1 MRTLLSLIF
10 IGGAL
15 FSGELLAL
23 DLPKLA
29 GRFQFTLVHSDGRKD
44 QIGEIEITY
53 FKDFKFPC
61 SPVGYEALKFEN
73 EWIAVIKDES
83 GKSMISRDSLD
94 DHCPMNL
101 FKLDA
106 AESDNSIS
114 AQPEARTRLRL
125 EAVDADNLII
135 SSTHKRGTFNIGP
148 HISVF
153 HVWPD
158 KPTTTVYLKR
168 AKRSGEGNASGKP
181 EELPKGLRDGWPKF
195 EQ

>member
-1 MRTLLSLIF
+1 M
-10 IGGAL
+10 
-15 FSGELLAL
+15 